1 MRYGGGEG
9 GRERQG
15 ERCVCVYKKT
25 GIRWK
30 ERVTNRKQSK
40 NGTETDEKND
50 ELTDKQ
56 QHEIKM
62 GSVLEDGG
70 RTLLEKN

>member
-1 MRYGGGEG
+1 MDKIRMKQKREKGQKNKDNCEIGGEG

-30 ERVTNRKQSK
+30 ERVTNKKQSK

-50 ELTDKQ
+50 KLTNKQ
-56 QHEIKM
+56 Q
-62 GSVLEDGG
+62 
-70 RTLLEKN
+70 N